1 MAKRSLKASPE
12 GIELAK
18 LAFERR
24 GWTQEYLAGEV
35 GLETR
40 QPIWKFFSGRPV
52 ARHVFY
58 EICFALD
65 LDPEMIVEQPDLPDP
80 AEIASGLEGIVQRA
94 RSQSREKIEHQ
105 CGIVRLLDV
114 ASPVSLDEIFVDVNV
129 LTEIPHQQWLD
140 VADLQSRHPIE
151 EIGLTRARF
160 STVSGLDAIAQHSHL
175 IILGQPGAGKTTF
188 LQSIARKCI
197 RGQLQPSRIP
207 VFLRLKNF
215 AEEQQ
220 EIENY
225 ELFEGILGQ
234 FQDLEINRDTLQE
247 ICDEGRLLLLLDG
260 LDELPQNQGEAI
272 IKEIGKFCETYYKNQ
287 VIITCRPVAYRY
299 QFRDFTAVE
308 IADFNNSQVAQF
320 VKSWFK
326 TVAQNPAS
334 QAQQLSQEFL
344 DQLQQP
350 QNRQIRELAST
361 PILLNLTCLIFQSK
375 KSFPTLRVK
384 LYEQG
389 LDILL
394 VRWDESRGIHRANIY
409 QKLSLPL
416 KVKLLSKLAAKMFE
430 HEEYFLEQNQ
440 IKIYISDCLKAI
452 GATDKTQEELEH
464 ESEIVLKSIES
475 QHGLL
480 IEQARGIYSFSH
492 LSFQEYL
499 TSREIVANPAQKFPE
514 LIKKIA
520 ESRWREVF
528 LLTAGMTPKAENLL
542 TLMQGEIQQQ
552 IAHSSPIQSFLNWV
566 EQKAASIPVTDD
578 AIALRVF
585 CFHFALKRSQL
596 PDLPPI
602 LQAKA
607 IAQDLAL
614 DRDLCRI
621 LPQSDLTW
629 TQAQFL
635 AHQLATQLNGEI
647 LTEVEDLKRTKLRT
661 LTDAIARDL
670 ETIATIAF
678 IPSFEQKIKDLQQ
691 QLPQPPAKIADYQT
705 WWTENG
711 KTWAQQL
718 QNIATTELNC
728 TYQWQWSQR
737 EWELLQQCDRASQL
751 LKDCIACAKFL
762 SPQLKAD
769 LESKLLIA
777 NNSNNAIANID

>member
-65 LDPEMIVEQPDLPDP
+65 LDPDRIVEQPDLPDP
-80 AEIASGLEGIVQRA
+80 NEIASGLEGMVQRV

-105 CGIVRLLDV
+105 CGILRLLDV
-114 ASPVSLDEIFVDVNV
+114 ARPVSLDEIFVDVNV

-140 VADLQSRHPIE
+140 VADLQSRHHIE

-160 STVSGLDAIAQHSHL
+160 STVSGLDAIAQHPHL

-188 LQSIARKCI
+188 LQSIALRCI
-197 RGQLQPSRIP
+197 RGQLQPTQIP
-207 VFLRLKNF
+207 VFLRLKNL
-215 AEEQQ
+215 AEEQG
-220 EIENY
+220 EIDHY
-225 ELFEGILGQ
+225 ELFEGILAQ
-234 FQDLEINRDTLQE
+234 LQDLEINRDNLQE
-247 ICDEGRLLLLLDG
+247 ICQEGRLLLLLDG
-260 LDELPQNQGEAI
+260 LDELPQNEGEII
-272 IKEIGKFCETYYKNQ
+272 IKQIGKFCETYYKNQ

-308 IADFNNSQVAQF
+308 IADFNNSQVAKF
-320 VKSWFK
+320 VKAWFK
-326 TVAQNPAS
+326 TVAQNLAA

-361 PILLNLTCLIFQSK
+361 PILLNLTCLVFQSK

-416 KVKLLSKLAAKMFE
+416 KVKLLSQLAAKMFE

-440 IKIYISDCLKAI
+440 IKSYISDCLKAI

-464 ESEIVLKSIES
+464 ESEIALKSIES

-499 TSREIVANPAQKFPE
+499 TSREIVAHAADKFPE
-514 LIKKIA
+514 LVQKIT

-528 LLTAGMTPKAENLL
+528 LLIAGMTPAAEDLL
-542 TLMQGEIQQQ
+542 TLMQGEIQQR
-552 IAHSSPIQSFLNWV
+552 IASQAPIKTFLTWV
-566 EQKAASIPVTDD
+566 EQKAASIPIAAD
-578 AIALRVF
+578 AIALRAF
-585 CFHFALKRSQL
+585 CFHLALGRSTM

-602 LQAKA
+602 LQARA
-607 IAQDLAL
+607 IAQDLTL
-614 DRDLCRI
+614 DRDLSRI

-629 TQAQFL
+629 TQGKFL
-635 AHQLATQLNGEI
+635 ASQLATQLNGEI
-647 LTEVEDLKRTKLRT
+647 LTEVEDLKRTRLRT

-678 IPSFEQKIKDLQQ
+678 SSGFEQKISDLKQ
-691 QLPQPPAKIADYQT
+691 QLPQPPTKLANYQT
-705 WWTENG
+705 WWAENG
-711 KTWAQQL
+711 QNWVQQL
-718 QNIATTELNC
+718 QDIATTELNC
-728 TYQWQWSQR
+728 TYQWQWSQS
-737 EWELLQQCDRASQL
+737 EWELLQQFDRASQL
-751 LKDCIACAKFL
+751 LKDCIACGKFL
-762 SPQLKAD
+762 SPATKAD
-769 LESKLLIA
+769 LERKLLIA
-777 NNSNNAIANID
+777 NT

>member
-65 LDPEMIVEQPDLPDP
+65 LDPDTIVEQPDLPDP
-80 AEIASGLEGIVQRA
+80 TEIASGLEGIVRRV

-114 ASPVSLDEIFVDVNV
+114 SHPVVLDEIFVDVNV

-140 VADLQSRHPIE
+140 VADLQSRHRIE
-151 EIGLTRARF
+151 EMGLTRARF
-160 STVSGLDAIAQHSHL
+160 STVSGLDAIAQHPHL
-175 IILGQPGAGKTTF
+175 VILGQPGAGKTTF
-188 LQSIARKCI
+188 LQSIALKCI
-197 RGQLQPSRIP
+197 RGQLQPSHLP
-207 VFLRLKNF
+207 VFLRLKNL
-215 AEEQQ
+215 AEEQR
-220 EIENY
+220 ELDNY
-225 ELFEGILGQ
+225 ELFEGILAQ
-234 FQDLEINRDTLQE
+234 FHDLEIDRDTLQE
-247 ICDEGRLLLLLDG
+247 ICHEGRLLLLLDG
-260 LDELPQNQGEAI
+260 LDELPQNEGEEI
-272 IKEIGKFCETYYKNQ
+272 IKQIGKFCETYYKNQ
-287 VIITCRPVAYRY
+287 VIISCRPVAYRY

-320 VKSWFK
+320 VKAWFK
-326 TVAQNPAS
+326 TVAQNPAT

-344 DQLQQP
+344 DQLRQP

-361 PILLNLTCLIFQSK
+361 PILLNLTCLVFQSK
-375 KSFPTLRVK
+375 KSFPALRVK

-394 VRWDESRGIHRANIY
+394 VRWDESRGIQRANIY

-416 KVKLLSKLAAKMFE
+416 KVKLLSKLATQMFE
-430 HEEYFLEQNQ
+430 HEEYFLEQTQ
-440 IKIYISDCLKAI
+440 IKNYISDCLKAI
-452 GATDKTQEELEH
+452 VAVDKTQEELEH

-499 TSREIVANPAQKFPE
+499 TSREIVANPSQKFPE
-514 LIKKIA
+514 LAQKIA

-528 LLTAGMTPKAENLL
+528 LLTAGMTPTAADLL
-542 TLMQGEIQQQ
+542 TLMQGEIQQLIASSSQ
-552 IAHSSPIQSFLNWV
+552 IQTFLTWV
-566 EQKAASIPVTDD
+566 EQKAASIPITAN
-578 AIALRVF
+578 AIALRAF
-585 CFHFALKRSQL
+585 CFNLALGRSQM

-602 LQAKA
+602 LQARA
-607 IAQDLAL
+607 IAQDLSL
-614 DRDLCRI
+614 DRDLHRI
-621 LPQSDLTW
+621 LSQSDLTW

-647 LTEVEDLKRTKLRT
+647 LKEVGELKRTRLRT
-661 LTDAIARDL
+661 ITDAIAREL

-678 IPSFEQKIKDLQQ
+678 SPSFEEKINDLKQ
-691 QLPQPPAKIADYQT
+691 QLPKPPAKIADYQT

-711 KTWAQQL
+711 KTWVQQL

-728 TYQWQWSQR
+728 TYQWQWSEAEIGQLR
-737 EWELLQQCDRASQL
+737 QFDRASQL

-762 SPQLKAD
+762 PPETQAD
-769 LESKLLIA
+769 LERKLLIA
-777 NNSNNAIANID
+777 NT